1 MKGGDGYELHF
12 CTVKQEKG
20 TTVNSWYRWF
30 LGQDFFKTLKNYGRL
45 PLEMNFETLM
55 ITMKEKDE
63 VTKERDELTKER
75 DDMIKKKE
83 LEMQEKIKLS
93 LEERDF
99 KLFDVMIDSIKEKS
113 SQ

>member
-1 MKGGDGYELHF
+1 MKSGDGYELHF

-45 PLEMNFETLM
+45 PLEMNFDKLM
-55 ITMKEKDE
+55 ITMKKKDDM
-63 VTKERDELTKER
+63 TKKR
-75 DDMIKKKE
+75 DDMTRERDNLKKE
-83 LEMQEKIKLS
+83 KDLEMQAKLKLS
-93 LEERDF
+93 LEERD
-99 KLFDVMIDSIKEKS
+99 LQLLDVLTDSVKEKS